1 MNISALIFLSAFIIH
16 ISCLYSTPAAR
27 NEKSEQFWSGR
38 VALHGKEAG
47 NLQQSRKKNTCANR
61 NGEAQ
66 LPQEQ
71 KDDIQGQKP
80 CGHDSGNLLK
90 SSAFFFVKFSCLII
104 DGTAKFWR
112 RNSQAAKYRWYH
124 TQTRK
129 YLFTLKE
136 TFPPNRCWLGFE

>member
-1 MNISALIFLSAFIIH
+1 MTKI
-16 ISCLYSTPAAR
+16 
-27 NEKSEQFWSGR
+27 KQFWSSQ
-38 VALHGKEAG
+38 ANFFCKNTG

-104 DGTAKFWR
+104 DGTAKK
-112 RNSQAAKYRWYH
+112 N
-124 TQTRK
+124 
-129 YLFTLKE
+129 L
-136 TFPPNRCWLGFE
+136 N

>member
-1 MNISALIFLSAFIIH
+1 MKLTDEPIGANFFYLLFIIH

-27 NEKSEQFWSGR
+27 NDKSEQFWSGR

-104 DGTAKFWR
+104 DETAKENLERGSDHKTGEYNDSHFGG
-112 RNSQAAKYRWYH
+112 ND
-124 TQTRK
+124 
-129 YLFTLKE
+129 L
-136 TFPPNRCWLGFE
+136 N

>member
-1 MNISALIFLSAFIIH
+1 MTKN
-16 ISCLYSTPAAR
+16 
-27 NEKSEQFWSGR
+27 EQFWSGR

-104 DGTAKFWR
+104 DGTAKKNLNWECDDKTGEYNDSHFGG
-112 RNSQAAKYRWYH
+112 ND
-124 TQTRK
+124 
-129 YLFTLKE
+129 L
-136 TFPPNRCWLGFE
+136 N

>member
-1 MNISALIFLSAFIIH
+1 MNLSELIFSICFLSYIFPAFIQPP
-16 ISCLYSTPAAR
+16 LREMTK
-27 NEKSEQFWSGR
+27 NEQFWSGR

-47 NLQQSRKKNTCANR
+47 NLQQSRKKNACANR

-104 DGTAKFWR
+104 DGTAKKNLNWGCDDKTGEYNDSHFGG
-112 RNSQAAKYRWYH
+112 ND
-124 TQTRK
+124 
-129 YLFTLKE
+129 L
-136 TFPPNRCWLGFE
+136 N

>member
-1 MNISALIFLSAFIIH
+1 MNLSELIFSICFLSYIFPAFIQPPLREMTKI
-16 ISCLYSTPAAR
+16 
-27 NEKSEQFWSGR
+27 KQFWSGR

-104 DGTAKFWR
+104 DGTAKKNLNWECDDKTGEYNDSHFGG
-112 RNSQAAKYRWYH
+112 ND
-124 TQTRK
+124 
-129 YLFTLKE
+129 L
-136 TFPPNRCWLGFE
+136 N